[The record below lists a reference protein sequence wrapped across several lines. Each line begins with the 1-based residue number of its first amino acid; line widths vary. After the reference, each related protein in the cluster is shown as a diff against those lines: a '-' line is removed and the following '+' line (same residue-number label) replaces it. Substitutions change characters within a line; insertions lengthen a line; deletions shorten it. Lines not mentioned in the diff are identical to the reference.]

1 MDDKLPELRNC
12 TICKHDRIDQ
22 VERDFLSELITGKE
36 ACTIIDCSMSA
47 FKTHIEKH
55 LKRDIAGSLSANAPL
70 MAKRIFDK
78 TGELISSCDRMLS
91 VIKDVQIEWNDKK
104 KPEWVNAMVKL
115 EIVLSNN
122 IEKLTKIHGELRES
136 SVMRVEQ
143 LNIQVNNMTQ
153 ELIEGM
159 CSACKQKLAPKILRV
174 VGIENAPSRETTT

>member
-12 TICKHDRIDQ
+12 TICKSDKIDK
-22 VERDFLSELITGKE
+22 VERDFLSDLITGKE
-36 ACTIIDCSMSA
+36 ACTILDCSMNS

-55 LKRDIAGSLSANAPL
+55 LKHDIAGVLSANAPM

-78 TGELISSCDRMLS
+78 TSELISSCDRMLS
-91 VIKDVQIEWNDKK
+91 VIKEVQIEWSQKK
-104 KPEWVNAMVKL
+104 KPEWITALVKL
-115 EIVLSNN
+115 ETVLSNN

-136 SVMRVEQ
+136 SVMKVEQ

-174 VGIENAPSRETTT
+174 VGNV

>member
-1 MDDKLPELRNC
+1 MDEKFPELRNC
-12 TICKHDRIDQ
+12 TICKHDKIDQ
-22 VERDFLSELITGKE
+22 VERDFLNDLITGKE
-36 ACTIIDCSMSA
+36 SCIILECSMNS

-55 LKRDIAGSLSANAPL
+55 LKHDIAGSLSANAPM

-78 TGELISSCDRMLS
+78 TNELIASCDRMLAA
-91 VIKDVQIEWNDKK
+91 IGDVQVEWSSKK
-104 KPEWVNAMVKL
+104 KPEWITALVKL
-115 EIVLSNN
+115 ETVLSNN

-136 SVMRVEQ
+136 SVMKVEQ

-174 VGIENAPSRETTT
+174 VGIENAPSRETS